1 MDREILF
8 WAIALVMVLVGCT
21 AVALAFLRPERFTAK
36 EVDADE
42 LNRSLLNQEL
52 LTLEKEFRAGLITQS
67 IYDESVEDVKRR
79 ALEDLTPGKKAAVKS
94 HNPLPAMLAGCAVVA
109 VATFS
114 LYAYLGSPSLIVFAD
129 SIKRHGIMQED
140 GSLAQSAP
148 EYDIRTLRA
157 YLAGNSK
164 DERAWTLYAR
174 LLVEAKD
181 WAAAAQA
188 YRAAIDL
195 KGKVSKDPAVLLE
208 YAASLMS
215 LQADETYEQAYGVI
229 QEALK
234 LDETN
239 TNAHELAAIA
249 CLELSKWRQAREHLE
264 ILLSRLTF
272 DSASYRSIAET
283 AAYAAQQERLQNER
297 QQKK

>member
-8 WAIALVMVLVGCT
+8 WAIALVMVLVACT

-36 EVDADE
+36 DIDADE

-52 LTLEKEFRAGLITQS
+52 QTLEKEFQAGLITQT

-79 ALEDLTPGKKAAVKS
+79 ALEDLAHGKKTVTKS

-140 GSLAQSAP
+140 GSLAPQ
-148 EYDIRTLRA
+148 YDVRTLRA
-157 YLAGNSK
+157 YLADNAK

-174 LLVEAKD
+174 LLVDAKD

-195 KGKVSKDPAVLLE
+195 KGKVSKDPVVLLE

-215 LQADETYEQAYGVI
+215 LQTDETYEEAYGVI

-249 CLELSKWRQAREHLE
+249 CLELSKWSEAREHLE
-264 ILLSRLTF
+264 MLLRRLTF
-272 DSASYRSIAET
+272 DSPSYRSIAET
-283 AAYAAQQERLQNER
+283 AAYAAQQERLEKER
-297 QQKK
+297 QRQK